1 MACRRHVRIPGR
13 ARDALSAR
21 RLLPVQSRLPLGRL
35 GKKRAGSLPRGSR
48 APLGR
53 APAAVRDELLLVALL
68 MRGAAQKHRN
78 ARGWSGPGA
87 SKRAWIPRGAQPR
100 SIEMRGDS
108 PRRAAPEHRD
118 ARGFS
123 VARSPGASR
132 CARIPRGAQY
142 RRTAMRGVTMRG
154 PERPRS
160 RVPSCIATESWRL
173 SLLVRSH
180 GAGCACMPTP
190 SHDGARAATH
200 PLSHAMPPTHRRGDN
215 AHHALARSSRIAT
228 VYGHPAFPSFV
239 CICGQARGVH
249 GVGERVFWAQP
260 KNDERKE
267 RKDLEAHGTLAS
279 WGSLP
284 TNHQRRGSYLAQGV
298 GGRVRK
304 TGHQNFTN
312 VGSCGNPCSVEST
325 LPA

>member
-1 MACRRHVRIPGR
+1 
-13 ARDALSAR
+13 
-21 RLLPVQSRLPLGRL
+21 
-35 GKKRAGSLPRGSR
+35 
-48 APLGR
+48 
-53 APAAVRDELLLVALL
+53 
-68 MRGAAQKHRN
+68 
-78 ARGWSGPGA
+78 
-87 SKRAWIPRGAQPR
+87 
-100 SIEMRGDS
+100 
-108 PRRAAPEHRD
+108 
-118 ARGFS
+118 
-123 VARSPGASR
+123 
-132 CARIPRGAQY
+132 
-142 RRTAMRGVTMRG
+142 MRGVTMRG

-284 TNHQRRGSYLAQGV
+284 TIEPSTERLISRAGGRGPRQENGSPKFHQCGFLREPVQCGVHASCVSLCCGFQWEPLAILAQGRAARGGTPPGV
-298 GGRVRK
+298 GTRPPGLGQYR
-304 TGHQNFTN
+304 
-312 VGSCGNPCSVEST
+312 S
-325 LPA
+325 